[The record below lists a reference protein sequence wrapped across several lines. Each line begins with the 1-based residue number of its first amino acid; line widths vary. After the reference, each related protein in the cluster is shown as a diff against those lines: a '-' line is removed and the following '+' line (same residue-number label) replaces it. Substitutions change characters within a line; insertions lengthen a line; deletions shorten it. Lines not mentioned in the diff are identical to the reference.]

1 MKNIYILLTDKPSR
15 LHLWFDKLELSKEF
29 LEVKRNKQNIYI
41 TNDEEIKEG
50 YYFDLDI
57 NKVLKYPIGCY
68 NKGNKKI
75 ILTTDG
81 DLIKDGIQAID
92 DEFLEWFVKNPS
104 CEFVEINKYAYAKPN
119 FGNYKIIIPQEEPKQ
134 ETTLEEHYLS
144 IPKPLVDVLRM
155 KVDNH
160 PDIDNKETLEE
171 VAENYFN
178 NFTKRKEE
186 FAFIDGAKWQ
196 AERMYSEEEVLKAQQ
211 SILCNI
217 KDALM
222 NKNYIIEYLN
232 NLKTNKI

>member
-81 DLIKDGIQAID
+81 DLIKDGVQAID

-104 CEFVEINKYAYAKPN
+104 CEEVDVVFNNRGITGTEKILKT
-119 FGNYKIIIPQEEPKQ
+119 FGEYKIIIPKEEPKQ
-134 ETTLEEHYLS
+134 ETLEEAFEFWSDRQSSYDKLD
-144 IPKPLVDVLRM
+144 ILR
-155 KVDNH
+155 
-160 PDIDNKETLEE
+160 
-171 VAENYFN
+171 F
-178 NFTKRKEE
+178 
-186 FAFIDGAKWQ
+186 GAVWQ
-196 AERMYSEEEVLKAQQ
+196 QEQILDFLYSEITERRDYSASKMCEKVIEFIEQFK
-211 SILCNI
+211 
-217 KDALM
+217 
-222 NKNYIIEYLN
+222 NK
-232 NLKTNKI
+232 